1 MVNREKPVFN
11 SAYSAFELLEED
23 AVLLN
28 QSGAATWSTN
38 STSKVQNSATSKLL
52 DCGYLVVTNTLE
64 LSNVM

>member
-1 MVNREKPVFN
+1 MANREKPVFN

-28 QSGAATWSTN
+28 QSGAATWSMN
-38 STSKVQNSATSKLL
+38 STSEVQNSATGKLL